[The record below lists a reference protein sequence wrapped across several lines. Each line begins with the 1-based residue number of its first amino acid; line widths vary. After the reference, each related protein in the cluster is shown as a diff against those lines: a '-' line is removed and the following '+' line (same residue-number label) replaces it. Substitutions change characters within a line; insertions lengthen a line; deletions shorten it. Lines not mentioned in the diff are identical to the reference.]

1 MAELGKINKLKIISK
16 SKNHFVLDGEQYGDL
31 WLKIKDIDFFER
43 TQKNSLIQVFLYK
56 VTDNE
61 VAVTIDKPKAEANQC
76 ALLKVVKISEHGA
89 FLDIGLSKDLF
100 VPINQQRTRLRKDS
114 QCLAYIYL
122 DKKTGRLLGSTKLN
136 RHLIE
141 ESDELESGE
150 QVRLQIW
157 EKTDLG
163 YKAVINDKFIGL
175 LFKQDAY
182 RSLSFG
188 EKLTGFIKNIRE
200 DKKIDLL
207 ISKKANTESHYELDK
222 NILNAI
228 NVSGGTLNITD
239 KTSPEEIY
247 KKFSVSKKQYK
258 QAIGRL
264 YKKRLIK
271 IESESIS
278 LI

>member
-43 TQKNSLIQVFLYK
+43 TQKNTLIQVFLYK

-76 ALLKVVKISEHGA
+76 ALLKVVKINEHGA
-89 FLDIGLSKDLF
+89 FLDIGLPKDLF
-100 VPINQQRTRLRKDS
+100 VPINQQRKRLRKDS
-114 QCLAYIYL
+114 HCLAYIYL

-136 RHLIE
+136 RHLME
-141 ESDELESGE
+141 ESDELESGQ
-150 QVRLQIW
+150 QVGLQIW

-163 YKAVINDKFIGL
+163 YKAVIDDKFIGL
-175 LFKQDAY
+175 IFKQDAY

-222 NILNAI
+222 NILNAV

-271 IESESIS
+271 IESERIS

>member
-76 ALLKVVKISEHGA
+76 AFLEVIKISEHGA
-89 FLDIGLSKDLF
+89 FLDIGLPKDLF
-100 VPINQQRTRLRKDS
+100 VPINQQRKRLRKDS
-114 QCLAYIYL
+114 HCLVYVYL

-136 RHLIE
+136 RHLME
-141 ESDELESGE
+141 ESDELESGQ
-150 QVRLQIW
+150 QVSLQIW

-163 YKAVINDKFIGL
+163 YKAVIDDKFIGL
-175 LFKQDAY
+175 IFKQDAY

-222 NILNAI
+222 NILNAV
-228 NVSGGTLNITD
+228 NVSEWNF
-239 KTSPEEIY
+239 KY
-247 KKFSVSKKQYK
+247 N
-258 QAIGRL
+258 
-264 YKKRLIK
+264 
-271 IESESIS
+271 
-278 LI
+278 

>member
-1 MAELGKINKLKIISK
+1 MAALGKINKLRIISK

-76 ALLKVVKISEHGA
+76 AFLEVIKISEHGA
-89 FLDIGLSKDLF
+89 FLDIGLPKDLF
-100 VPINQQRTRLRKDS
+100 VPINQQRKRLRKDS
-114 QCLAYIYL
+114 HCLVYVYL

-136 RHLIE
+136 RHLME
-141 ESDELESGE
+141 ESDELESGQ
-150 QVRLQIW
+150 QVSLQIW

-163 YKAVINDKFIGL
+163 YKAVIDDKFIGL
-175 LFKQDAY
+175 IFKQDAY

-188 EKLTGFIKNIRE
+188 EKLTGYIKNIRE

-222 NILNAI
+222 NILNAV

-271 IESESIS
+271 IESERIS

>member
-61 VAVTIDKPKAEANQC
+61 VAVTIDKPKAEVNQC

-89 FLDIGLSKDLF
+89 FLDIGLPKDLF
-100 VPINQQRTRLRKDS
+100 VPINQQRKRLRKDS
-114 QCLAYIYL
+114 HCLAYIYL

-136 RHLIE
+136 RHLME
-141 ESDELESGE
+141 ESDELEFGQ
-150 QVRLQIW
+150 QVSLQIW

-163 YKAVINDKFIGL
+163 YKAVIDDKFIGL
-175 LFKQDAY
+175 IFKQDAY

-222 NILNAI
+222 NILNAV

-239 KTSPEEIY
+239 KTSPEKIY

-271 IESESIS
+271 IESERIS
-278 LI
+278 LS

>member
-43 TQKNSLIQVFLYK
+43 AQKNSLIQVFLYK

-76 ALLKVVKISEHGA
+76 AFLEVIKISEHGA
-89 FLDIGLSKDLF
+89 FLDIGLPKDLF
-100 VPINQQRTRLRKDS
+100 VPINQQRKRLRKDS
-114 QCLAYIYL
+114 HCLAYVYL

-136 RHLIE
+136 RHLME
-141 ESDELESGE
+141 ESDELESAQ
-150 QVRLQIW
+150 QVSLQIW

-163 YKAVINDKFIGL
+163 YKAVIDDKFIGL
-175 LFKQDAY
+175 LFKADAY
-182 RSLSFG
+182 RSLSIG
-188 EKLTGFIKNIRE
+188 EKLTGFIKNIR
-200 DKKIDLL
+200 DDNKIDLL
-207 ISKKANTESHYELDK
+207 ISKKANTGSHYELDK

-271 IESESIS
+271 IESERIS

>member
-1 MAELGKINKLKIISK
+1 MAELGKINKLKITSK

-76 ALLKVVKISEHGA
+76 ALLQVVKISEHGA

-100 VPINQQRTRLRKDS
+100 VPINQQRKRLRKDS

-136 RHLIE
+136 MHLIE

>member
-31 WLKIKDIDFFER
+31 WLKIKDIDFFES

-61 VAVTIDKPKAEANQC
+61 VAVTIDKSKAEANQC
-76 ALLKVVKISEHGA
+76 ALLEVVKISEHGA
-89 FLDIGLSKDLF
+89 FLDIGLPKDLF
-100 VPINQQRTRLRKDS
+100 VPINQQRKRLRKDS
-114 QCLAYIYL
+114 HCLAYIYL

-136 RHLIE
+136 RHLME
-141 ESDELESGE
+141 ESDELESGQ
-150 QVRLQIW
+150 QVSLQIW

-163 YKAVINDKFIGL
+163 YKAVIDDKFIGL
-175 LFKQDAY
+175 IFKQDAY

-271 IESESIS
+271 IESERIS

>member
-61 VAVTIDKPKAEANQC
+61 VAVTIDKPKAEAHQC

-89 FLDIGLSKDLF
+89 FLDIGLPKDLF
-100 VPINQQRTRLRKDS
+100 VPINQQRKRLRKDS
-114 QCLAYIYL
+114 HCLAYIYL

-136 RHLIE
+136 RHLME
-141 ESDELESGE
+141 ESDELESGQ
-150 QVRLQIW
+150 QVSLQIW

-163 YKAVINDKFIGL
+163 YKAVIDDKFIGL
-175 LFKQDAY
+175 IFKQDAY

-222 NILNAI
+222 NILNAV

-271 IESESIS
+271 IESERIS

>member
-1 MAELGKINKLKIISK
+1 M
-16 SKNHFVLDGEQYGDL
+16 
-31 WLKIKDIDFFER
+31 
-43 TQKNSLIQVFLYK
+43 
-56 VTDNE
+56 
-61 VAVTIDKPKAEANQC
+61 
-76 ALLKVVKISEHGA
+76 
-89 FLDIGLSKDLF
+89 
-100 VPINQQRTRLRKDS
+100 
-114 QCLAYIYL
+114 
-122 DKKTGRLLGSTKLN
+122 
-136 RHLIE
+136 
-141 ESDELESGE
+141 
-150 QVRLQIW
+150 
-157 EKTDLG
+157 
-163 YKAVINDKFIGL
+163 
-175 LFKQDAY
+175 
-182 RSLSFG
+182 
-188 EKLTGFIKNIRE
+188 
-200 DKKIDLL
+200 L

>member
-61 VAVTIDKPKAEANQC
+61 VAVTIDKSKAEANQC
-76 ALLKVVKISEHGA
+76 ALLEVVKISEHGA
-89 FLDIGLSKDLF
+89 FLDIGLPKDLF
-100 VPINQQRTRLRKDS
+100 VPINQQRKRLRKDS
-114 QCLAYIYL
+114 HCLAYIYL

-136 RHLIE
+136 RHLME
-141 ESDELESGE
+141 ESDELESGQ
-150 QVRLQIW
+150 QVSLQIW

-163 YKAVINDKFIGL
+163 YKAVIDDKFIGL
-175 LFKQDAY
+175 IFKQDAY

-271 IESESIS
+271 IESERIS

>member
-1 MAELGKINKLKIISK
+1 M
-16 SKNHFVLDGEQYGDL
+16 
-31 WLKIKDIDFFER
+31 
-43 TQKNSLIQVFLYK
+43 
-56 VTDNE
+56 
-61 VAVTIDKPKAEANQC
+61 
-76 ALLKVVKISEHGA
+76 
-89 FLDIGLSKDLF
+89 
-100 VPINQQRTRLRKDS
+100 
-114 QCLAYIYL
+114 
-122 DKKTGRLLGSTKLN
+122 
-136 RHLIE
+136 E
-141 ESDELESGE
+141 ESDELESGQ
-150 QVRLQIW
+150 QVGLQIW

-163 YKAVINDKFIGL
+163 YKAVIDDKFIGL

-228 NVSGGTLNITD
+228 NVSGGTLNISD

-258 QAIGRL
+258 QALGRL
-264 YKKRLIK
+264 YKQRLIK
-271 IESESIS
+271 IESERIL

>member
-1 MAELGKINKLKIISK
+1 M
-16 SKNHFVLDGEQYGDL
+16 
-31 WLKIKDIDFFER
+31 
-43 TQKNSLIQVFLYK
+43 
-56 VTDNE
+56 
-61 VAVTIDKPKAEANQC
+61 
-76 ALLKVVKISEHGA
+76 
-89 FLDIGLSKDLF
+89 
-100 VPINQQRTRLRKDS
+100 
-114 QCLAYIYL
+114 
-122 DKKTGRLLGSTKLN
+122 
-136 RHLIE
+136 E
-141 ESDELESGE
+141 ESDELEFGQ
-150 QVRLQIW
+150 QVSLQIW

-163 YKAVINDKFIGL
+163 YKAVIDDKFIGL
-175 LFKQDAY
+175 IFKQDAY

-207 ISKKANTESHYELDK
+207 ISKKANTESNYELDK
-222 NILNAI
+222 NILNAV

-271 IESESIS
+271 IESERIS

>member
-31 WLKIKDIDFFER
+31 WLKIKGIDFFER

-76 ALLKVVKISEHGA
+76 AFLEVIKISEHGA
-89 FLDIGLSKDLF
+89 FLDIGLPKDLF
-100 VPINQQRTRLRKDS
+100 VPINQQRKKLRKDYH
-114 QCLAYIYL
+114 CLVYVYL

-136 RHLIE
+136 RHLME
-141 ESDELESGE
+141 ESDELESGQ
-150 QVRLQIW
+150 QVGLQIW

-163 YKAVINDKFIGL
+163 YKAVIDDKFIGL
-175 LFKQDAY
+175 IFKQDAY

-207 ISKKANTESHYELDK
+207 ISKKANTQSHYELDK
-222 NILNAI
+222 NILNAV

-271 IESESIS
+271 IESERIS

>member
-61 VAVTIDKPKAEANQC
+61 VAVTIDKSKAEANQC
-76 ALLKVVKISEHGA
+76 ALLEVVKISEHGA
-89 FLDIGLSKDLF
+89 FLDIGLPKDLF
-100 VPINQQRTRLRKDS
+100 VPINQQRKRLRKDS
-114 QCLAYIYL
+114 HCLAYIYL

-136 RHLIE
+136 RHLME
-141 ESDELESGE
+141 ESDELESGQ
-150 QVRLQIW
+150 QVSLQIW

-163 YKAVINDKFIGL
+163 YKAVIDDKFIGL
-175 LFKQDAY
+175 IFKQDAY

-207 ISKKANTESHYELDK
+207 ISKKANTESHHELDK

-271 IESESIS
+271 IESERIS

>member
-1 MAELGKINKLKIISK
+1 MAELGKINKLKITSK

-76 ALLKVVKISEHGA
+76 ALLEVVKISEHGA
-89 FLDIGLSKDLF
+89 FLDIGLPKDLF
-100 VPINQQRTRLRKDS
+100 VPINQQRKRLRKDS
-114 QCLAYIYL
+114 HCLAYIYL

-163 YKAVINDKFIGL
+163 YKAIINDKFIGL

>member
-1 MAELGKINKLKIISK
+1 MAELGKINKLKITSK

-100 VPINQQRTRLRKDS
+100 VPINQQRKRLRKDS
-114 QCLAYIYL
+114 HCLTYIYL

-163 YKAVINDKFIGL
+163 YKAIINDKFIGL

-222 NILNAI
+222 NIQCNQRIRWNLKYN
-228 NVSGGTLNITD
+228 
-239 KTSPEEIY
+239 
-247 KKFSVSKKQYK
+247 
-258 QAIGRL
+258 
-264 YKKRLIK
+264 
-271 IESESIS
+271 
-278 LI
+278 

>member
-1 MAELGKINKLKIISK
+1 MAEIGKINKLKIISK

-61 VAVTIDKPKAEANQC
+61 VAVTINKPKAEANQC
-76 ALLKVVKISEHGA
+76 AFLEVIKISEHGA
-89 FLDIGLSKDLF
+89 FLDIGLPKDLF
-100 VPINQQRTRLRKDS
+100 VPINQQRKRLRKDS
-114 QCLAYIYL
+114 HCLAYIYL

-136 RHLIE
+136 RHLME
-141 ESDELESGE
+141 ESNELESGR
-150 QVRLQIW
+150 QVTLQIW

-163 YKAVINDKFIGL
+163 YKAVIDDKFIGL

-182 RSLSFG
+182 RSLSSG

-207 ISKKANTESHYELDK
+207 ISKKANTQSHYELDK

-258 QAIGRL
+258 QALGRL
-264 YKKRLIK
+264 YKQRLIK
-271 IESESIS
+271 IESERIL

>member
-61 VAVTIDKPKAEANQC
+61 VAVTIDKPKAEVNQC

-89 FLDIGLSKDLF
+89 FLDIGLPKDLF
-100 VPINQQRTRLRKDS
+100 VPINQQRKRLRKDS
-114 QCLAYIYL
+114 HCLAYIYL

-136 RHLIE
+136 RHLME
-141 ESDELESGE
+141 ESDELESGQ
-150 QVRLQIW
+150 QVSLQIW

-163 YKAVINDKFIGL
+163 YKAVIDDKFIGL
-175 LFKQDAY
+175 IFKQDAY

-207 ISKKANTESHYELDK
+207 ISQKANTESHYELDK
-222 NILNAI
+222 NILNAV

-271 IESESIS
+271 IESERIS

>member
-61 VAVTIDKPKAEANQC
+61 VAVTFDKPKAEANQC
-76 ALLKVVKISEHGA
+76 ALLKVVKISEYGA
-89 FLDIGLSKDLF
+89 FLDIGLPKDLF
-100 VPINQQRTRLRKDS
+100 VPINQQRKRLRKDS
-114 QCLAYIYL
+114 HCLAYIYL

-136 RHLIE
+136 RHLME
-141 ESDELESGE
+141 ESDELESGQ
-150 QVRLQIW
+150 QVSLQIW

-163 YKAVINDKFIGL
+163 YKAVIDDKFIGL
-175 LFKQDAY
+175 IFKQDAY

-207 ISKKANTESHYELDK
+207 ISKKANTESNYELDK
-222 NILNAI
+222 NILNAV

-271 IESESIS
+271 IESERIS

>member
-1 MAELGKINKLKIISK
+1 MAELGKINKLRIISK
-16 SKNHFVLDGEQYGDL
+16 SRNHFVLDGEQYGDL

-76 ALLKVVKISEHGA
+76 VLLKVVKISEHGA
-89 FLDIGLSKDLF
+89 FLDIGLPKDLF
-100 VPINQQRTRLRKDS
+100 VPINQQRKRLRKDS
-114 QCLAYIYL
+114 HCLAYIYL

-136 RHLIE
+136 RHLME
-141 ESDELESGE
+141 ESDELESGQ
-150 QVRLQIW
+150 QVSLQIW

-163 YKAVINDKFIGL
+163 YKAVIDDKFIGL
-175 LFKQDAY
+175 IFKQDAY

-207 ISKKANTESHYELDK
+207 ISQKANTESHYELDK
-222 NILNAI
+222 NILNAV

-271 IESESIS
+271 IESERIS

>member
-31 WLKIKDIDFFER
+31 WLKIKDIDFFES

-76 ALLKVVKISEHGA
+76 ALLEVVKISEHGA
-89 FLDIGLSKDLF
+89 FLDIGLPKDLF
-100 VPINQQRTRLRKDS
+100 VPINQQRKRLRKDS
-114 QCLAYIYL
+114 HCLAYIYL

-136 RHLIE
+136 RHLME
-141 ESDELESGE
+141 ESDELESGQ
-150 QVRLQIW
+150 QVSLQIW

-163 YKAVINDKFIGL
+163 YKAVIDDKFIGL
-175 LFKQDAY
+175 IFKQDAY

-271 IESESIS
+271 IESERIS

>member
-61 VAVTIDKPKAEANQC
+61 VAVTIDKSKAEANQC
-76 ALLKVVKISEHGA
+76 ALLEVVKISEHGA
-89 FLDIGLSKDLF
+89 FLDIGLPKDLF
-100 VPINQQRTRLRKDS
+100 VPINQQRKRLRKDS
-114 QCLAYIYL
+114 HCLTYIYL

-136 RHLIE
+136 RHLME
-141 ESDELESGE
+141 ESDELESGQ
-150 QVRLQIW
+150 QVSLQIW

-163 YKAVINDKFIGL
+163 YKAVIDDKFIGL
-175 LFKQDAY
+175 IFKQDAY

-228 NVSGGTLNITD
+228 NVSGGTLNLTD
-239 KTSPEEIY
+239 KTSPEDIY
-247 KKFSVSKKQYK
+247 KKFGVSKKQYK
-258 QAIGRL
+258 QALGRL

-271 IESESIS
+271 IESERIS

>member
-16 SKNHFVLDGEQYGDL
+16 SKDHFVLDGEQYGDL
-31 WLKIKDIDFFER
+31 WLKIKGIDFFER

-76 ALLKVVKISEHGA
+76 AFLEVIKISEHGA
-89 FLDIGLSKDLF
+89 FLDIGLPKDLF
-100 VPINQQRTRLRKDS
+100 VPINQQRKRLRKDYH
-114 QCLAYIYL
+114 CLVYVYL

-136 RHLIE
+136 RHLME
-141 ESDELESGE
+141 ESDELESGQ
-150 QVRLQIW
+150 QVSLQIW

-163 YKAVINDKFIGL
+163 YKAVIDDKFIGL
-175 LFKQDAY
+175 IFKQDAY

-222 NILNAI
+222 NILNAV

-271 IESESIS
+271 IESERIS

>member
-31 WLKIKDIDFFER
+31 WLKIKGIDFFER

-61 VAVTIDKPKAEANQC
+61 VAVTMDKPKAEANQC
-76 ALLKVVKISEHGA
+76 ALLEVIKISEHGA
-89 FLDIGLSKDLF
+89 FLDIGLPKDLF
-100 VPINQQRTRLRKDS
+100 VPINQQRKRLRKDYH
-114 QCLAYIYL
+114 CLVYVYL

-136 RHLIE
+136 RHLME
-141 ESDELESGE
+141 ESDELESGQ
-150 QVRLQIW
+150 QVSLQIW

-163 YKAVINDKFIGL
+163 YKAVIDDKFIGL
-175 LFKQDAY
+175 IFKQDAY

-222 NILNAI
+222 NILNAV

-271 IESESIS
+271 IESERIS

>member
-43 TQKNSLIQVFLYK
+43 TQKNSFIQVFLYK

-61 VAVTIDKPKAEANQC
+61 VAVTMDKPKAEANQC
-76 ALLKVVKISEHGA
+76 AFLKVIKISEHGA
-89 FLDIGLSKDLF
+89 FLDIGLPKDLF
-100 VPINQQRTRLRKDS
+100 VPINQQRKRLRKDS
-114 QCLAYIYL
+114 HCLAYIYL

-136 RHLIE
+136 RHLME
-141 ESDELESGE
+141 ESNELESGR
-150 QVRLQIW
+150 QVTLQIW

-163 YKAVINDKFIGL
+163 YKAVIDDKFIGL

-258 QAIGRL
+258 QALGRL
-264 YKKRLIK
+264 YKQRLIK
-271 IESESIS
+271 IESERIL

>member
-16 SKNHFVLDGEQYGDL
+16 SKNHIVLDGKQYGDL
-31 WLKIKDIDFFER
+31 WLKIKDIDFFEK

-76 ALLKVVKISEHGA
+76 ALLKVIKISEHGA
-89 FLDIGLSKDLF
+89 FLDIGLPKDLF
-100 VPINQQRTRLRKDS
+100 VPINQQRKRLRKDS
-114 QCLAYIYL
+114 HCLVYVYL
-122 DKKTGRLLGSTKLN
+122 DKKTSRLLGSTKLN

-141 ESDELESGE
+141 ESEELESGQ

-163 YKAVINDKFIGL
+163 YKAVIDNKFIGL

-182 RSLSFG
+182 RPLSPG
-188 EKLTGFIKNIRE
+188 EKLNGFIKNIRG

-207 ISKKANTESHYELDK
+207 ISKKANAESHDELDK

-228 NVSGGTLNITD
+228 NVSGGTFNITD
-239 KTSPEEIY
+239 KTNAEVIY

-258 QAIGRL
+258 QALGRL

-271 IESESIS
+271 IESERIS
-278 LI
+278 LN

>member
-76 ALLKVVKISEHGA
+76 ALLEVVKISEHGA
-89 FLDIGLSKDLF
+89 FLDIGLPKDLF
-100 VPINQQRTRLRKDS
+100 VPINQQRKRLRKDS
-114 QCLAYIYL
+114 HCLAYIYL

-136 RHLIE
+136 RHLME
-141 ESDELESGE
+141 ESDELESGQ
-150 QVRLQIW
+150 QVSLQIW

-163 YKAVINDKFIGL
+163 YKAVIDDKFIGL
-175 LFKQDAY
+175 IFKQDAY

-222 NILNAI
+222 NILNAV

-271 IESESIS
+271 IESERIS

>member
-76 ALLKVVKISEHGA
+76 AFLEVIKISEHGA
-89 FLDIGLSKDLF
+89 FLDIGLPKDLF
-100 VPINQQRTRLRKDS
+100 VPINQQRKRLRKDS
-114 QCLAYIYL
+114 HCLAYIYL

-136 RHLIE
+136 RHLME
-141 ESDELESGE
+141 ESDELEFGQ
-150 QVRLQIW
+150 QVSLQIW

-163 YKAVINDKFIGL
+163 YKAVIDDKFIGL
-175 LFKQDAY
+175 IFKQDAY

-207 ISKKANTESHYELDK
+207 ISKKANTESNYELDK
-222 NILNAI
+222 NILNAV

-271 IESESIS
+271 IESERIS

>member
-31 WLKIKDIDFFER
+31 WLKIKGIDFFER

-61 VAVTIDKPKAEANQC
+61 VAVTIDKPKAEADQC
-76 ALLKVVKISEHGA
+76 AFLEVIKISEHGA
-89 FLDIGLSKDLF
+89 FLDIGLPKDLF
-100 VPINQQRTRLRKDS
+100 VPINQQRKRLRKDS
-114 QCLAYIYL
+114 HCLVYVYL

-136 RHLIE
+136 RHLME
-141 ESDELESGE
+141 ESDELESGQ
-150 QVRLQIW
+150 QVSLQIW

-163 YKAVINDKFIGL
+163 YKAVIDDKFIGL
-175 LFKQDAY
+175 IFKQDAY

-207 ISKKANTESHYELDK
+207 ISKKANTESNYELDK
-222 NILNAI
+222 NILNAV

-271 IESESIS
+271 IESERIS

>member
-61 VAVTIDKPKAEANQC
+61 VAVTMDKPKAEANQC
-76 ALLKVVKISEHGA
+76 AFLEVIKISEHGA
-89 FLDIGLSKDLF
+89 FLDIGLPKDLF
-100 VPINQQRTRLRKDS
+100 VPINQQRKRLRKDS
-114 QCLAYIYL
+114 HCLAYIYL

-136 RHLIE
+136 RHLME
-141 ESDELESGE
+141 ESNELESGR
-150 QVRLQIW
+150 QVTLQIW

-163 YKAVINDKFIGL
+163 YKAVIDDKFIGL
-175 LFKQDAY
+175 LFNQDAY

-207 ISKKANTESHYELDK
+207 ISKKAKTQSHYELDK

-247 KKFSVSKKQYK
+247 KKFNVSKKQYK
-258 QAIGRL
+258 QALGRL

-271 IESESIS
+271 IESERIS